1 MKDYMEYNYEI
12 NITDFI
18 KKCVLKWKFVLLVSM
33 IMALVMTGIAIILT
47 KTYYKS
53 SAEMVVI
60 SEDSKNPVQNTKI
73 ITRSDLVS
81 ESLKEIG
88 SSISVSDAT
97 NNIKVTRIDYS
108 SIITISYSCE
118 NQEETTSFLQ
128 KLTNKAITVIN
139 ELNSYEV
146 KIKKIDKNL
155 NQYRVGPSIPKYSIV
170 GFIGG
175 CIIGLLC
182 VLYRYISDNK
192 VRDKYFIEN
201 NLGYRVLSNSPI
213 DKGGV
218 IDLRTSILYGFDSI
232 KTIAI
237 SCLDTNVDNISWLFA
252 KALTEVNKNVL
263 YITRGDINNLVEAVN
278 NLNNIVDYIFKK
290 DGVSILQY
298 DDSINCNHLQSDKY
312 RSFIDSIK
320 KHYDYIIIETP
331 ISSYN
336 DDIAISF
343 NAESDGTILVVYKD
357 ITSAKELYEI
367 KTKFEILRIN
377 VLGAMY
383 LVESK

>member
-1 MKDYMEYNYEI
+1 MEYNYEI

-97 NNIKVTRIDYS
+97 NNIKVTRLDYS

-175 CIIGLLC
+175 CIISLLC